1 MKSTPNV
8 IRPPPRFTHEEWAL
22 ATVLTRDA
30 AQADQM
36 ASEQLQAEAAR
47 VIEEAQ
53 EITQQGQEDV
63 DWEFKQ
69 RLRDMSHWRDELA
82 TNFGSINSEIDAMMI
97 YRQRLET
104 ALNTGLC
111 NILGVNSQILTLR

>member
-1 MKSTPNV
+1 
-8 IRPPPRFTHEEWAL
+8 
-22 ATVLTRDA
+22 
-30 AQADQM
+30 M